1 MGWNEVFTYN
11 TEVLGKKE
19 HLDEKII
26 MNPIFYYFRD
36 ALKKLNSWIIEGQI
50 VESQAVIKYRLS
62 TSTILQI
69 NEGKYILIRDSIP
82 VTLKKPN
89 GQTEKKTAKVID
101 LIILFI
107 LGSSSYLCTVVQ
119 KRLKYD
125 LSSKQFNTTSAIALL
140 LDHLQFIVSSFHKSI
155 QCQR

>member
-1 MGWNEVFTYN
+1 
-11 TEVLGKKE
+11 
-19 HLDEKII
+19 